1 MGLGVQDP
9 DPLKRG
15 VPMIRPG
22 EGIVVLGAPIGY
34 QGFVKEKMMEKVEK
48 VRSITEKLPLLR
60 DPHLEFVLLRSCLS
74 LPKVMFLL
82 RALDT
87 TEHQDV
93 LEAFDSI
100 IRGALSRLLGTPVS
114 DHQWSQAKLPVAMGG
129 LGLRSAV
136 DHAPSAF
143 AVSLLAAQSLI
154 NDILGRGESEEPF
167 NLPAFLLE
175 TISEKQGEETVLVT
189 ESLVGVTQKMASL
202 KVDKH
207 NQTSLLTHFREAGV
221 TREIARMA
229 SLGLPHAG
237 NWLSVVP
244 LSALGLHLRS
254 NEFLPL
260 LKYRLGI
267 PIYRSEGPCP
277 ACKLPSDS
285 MGDHAL
291 GCAKTG
297 DRIARHNMLRDVLFE
312 AAASAALGPSKE
324 EPHLLPGS
332 QARPGD
338 ILIRRWSDGKDAA
351 IDVTV
356 TSPLASTNVT
366 RAAAEPGS
374 SLTKAF
380 DRKRRETAEACQQ
393 QGLVFFPVA
402 LETLGGFH
410 SVAIGQVKQVGAA
423 LARQTGSDERE
434 VTSQLFQ
441 RLSLQ
446 LMRGNAALLSARS
459 PDGDVLTPEVDGSE

>member
-1 MGLGVQDP
+1 
-9 DPLKRG
+9 
-15 VPMIRPG
+15 
-22 EGIVVLGAPIGY
+22 
-34 QGFVKEKMMEKVEK
+34 
-48 VRSITEKLPLLR
+48 
-60 DPHLEFVLLRSCLS
+60 
-74 LPKVMFLL
+74 
-82 RALDT
+82 
-87 TEHQDV
+87 
-93 LEAFDSI
+93 
-100 IRGALSRLLGTPVS
+100 
-114 DHQWSQAKLPVAMGG
+114 
-129 LGLRSAV
+129 
-136 DHAPSAF
+136 
-143 AVSLLAAQSLI
+143 
-154 NDILGRGESEEPF
+154 
-167 NLPAFLLE
+167 
-175 TISEKQGEETVLVT
+175 
-189 ESLVGVTQKMASL
+189 
-202 KVDKH
+202 
-207 NQTSLLTHFREAGV
+207 
-221 TREIARMA
+221 MA

-267 PIYRSEGPCP
+267 PVYRSEGPCR
-277 ACKLPSDS
+277 ACKLPSDA

-374 SLTKAF
+374 SLTKALTENGGRLLKPAS
-380 DRKRRETAEACQQ
+380 DR
-393 QGLVFFPVA
+393 GWY
-402 LETLGGFH
+402 
-410 SVAIGQVKQVGAA
+410 S
-423 LARQTGSDERE
+423 
-434 VTSQLFQ
+434 
-441 RLSLQ
+441 
-446 LMRGNAALLSARS
+446 S
-459 PDGDVLTPEVDGSE
+459 PLPSRH